1 MASEA
6 PRWTDQWGAG
16 GIGAMED
23 DDATRSQKDM
33 RKNKNSG
40 GFAKIKSGASIC
52 VTWIKNQF
60 KRNNT
65 SKQLGGSKSTYNS
78 PNVTI
83 AIPFEFLS
91 FVTSFDKDFLFID
104 SVFYFSIFKNK
115 NNFNDLFRSKPS

>member
-1 MASEA
+1 MTRGIANLQCWPKYHYYVTRLRINNEITEDASQSLLNQAEILKLERKMASEA
-6 PRWTDQWGAG
+6 PRWADQWGAG

-65 SKQLGGSKSTYNS
+65 SK
-78 PNVTI
+78 
-83 AIPFEFLS
+83 
-91 FVTSFDKDFLFID
+91 
-104 SVFYFSIFKNK
+104 
-115 NNFNDLFRSKPS
+115 